1 MKATAYAGHVARLH
15 GADLPGARR
24 FKSPKT
30 IFEEDPLKN
39 TLFPKKPKKP
49 KAPPPP
55 PTPLDPE
62 VEAARKAE
70 REARK
75 RRRGRGATILTSA
88 LGDTTEPTIEKKTLL
103 GG

>member
-1 MKATAYAGHVARLH
+1 MKATAYAGHFARLH
-15 GADLPGARR
+15 AERR
-24 FKSPKT
+24 FKSPKKL
-30 IFEEDPLKN
+30 FEEDPIRN
-39 TLFPKKPKKP
+39 TIAPKKPKKP

-55 PTPLDPE
+55 PTPLDPA

-75 RRRGRGATILTSA
+75 RRRGRGATILTSS
-88 LGDTTEPTIEKKTLL
+88 LGDTTEPNIEQKTLL

>member
-1 MKATAYAGHVARLH
+1 MKATAYAGHFARLH
-15 GADLPGARR
+15 AADLPAGRR
-24 FKSPKT
+24 FKSPKK
-30 IFEEDPLKN
+30 IFSEDPIKN
-39 TLFPKKPKKP
+39 LVAPKKPKKP
-49 KAPPPP
+49 KKPPPP

-88 LGDTTEPTIEKKTLL
+88 LGDTTEPNIEKKTLL